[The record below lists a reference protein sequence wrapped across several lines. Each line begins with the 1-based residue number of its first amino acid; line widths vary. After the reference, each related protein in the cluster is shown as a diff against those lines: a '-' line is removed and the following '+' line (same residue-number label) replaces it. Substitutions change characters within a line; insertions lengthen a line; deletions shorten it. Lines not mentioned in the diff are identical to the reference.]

1 PSAAALAE
9 DLGRFL
15 DGRALAAV
23 PASRPYVAAKFV
35 RRHRAGIVA
44 ASVAVVALFAG
55 LAMSVHGLVQARTQR
70 AIAEE
75 RSAQLETVAAFQRSM
90 LEDVDLESMG
100 SALAA
105 GLREQLGRAG
115 PEAVAALDDVLFH
128 ADATDIAR
136 GLVDGNILVRAEE
149 AIARDFSGQP
159 LL

>member
-1 PSAAALAE
+1 
-9 DLGRFL
+9 
-15 DGRALAAV
+15 
-23 PASRPYVAAKFV
+23 
-35 RRHRAGIVA
+35 
-44 ASVAVVALFAG
+44 
-55 LAMSVHGLVQARTQR
+55 
-70 AIAEE
+70 IAEE

-159 LL
+159 LLEADLTESVAGVRKALGLEAAAARGYARTAEIRAREHGPGAPATLAPRPAQADSPRLAGRRGAA